1 MRKLL
6 NILLLCMFATESFSQ
21 MVIPD
26 STFVSYVDSLHLWQ
40 EKVMAA
46 DGRLYS
52 VKYFSDSLLT
62 IQELQEQYY
71 YSNGRLK
78 SEAKYKDGK
87 LSGEVHSYYSDGR
100 VRRSDTF
107 EDGYLRE
114 GNCFATNGMKI
125 AYTDYKKDAIYVGG
139 VTALYTIISV
149 TAQQITLPDDEK
161 VSGVVQVL
169 LKLDRKGNIVDKYIV
184 KGLHPLY
191 DAEVLRI
198 VGHFG
203 RFEPEERDGEP
214 VLGSYL
220 LSIKFSL

>member
-6 NILLLCMFATESFSQ
+6 YILLLSLFATELFSQ

-40 EKVMAA
+40 EKVMSS

-220 LSIKFSL
+220 LSIKFSM

>member
-1 MRKLL
+1 MRKIL
-6 NILLLCMFATESFSQ
+6 NILFLCILSTGLSAQ
-21 MVIPD
+21 MVTPD

-40 EKVMAA
+40 EKVMAG

-52 VKYFSDSLLT
+52 VKYYSDLLLT

-78 SEAKYKDGK
+78 SEANYKEGK

-100 VRRSDTF
+100 VRRSDVF

-125 AYTDYKKDAIYVGG
+125 AYTDYKKEATYVGG

-161 VSGVVQVL
+161 ISGVVQVL

-198 VGHFG
+198 VEHFG

-220 LSIKFSL
+220 LSIRY

>member
-1 MRKLL
+1 MK
-6 NILLLCMFATESFSQ
+6 
-21 MVIPD
+21 MVANQN
-26 STFVSYVDSLHLWQ
+26 YV
-40 EKVMAA
+40 
-46 DGRLYS
+46 
-52 VKYFSDSLLT
+52 
-62 IQELQEQYY
+62 
-71 YSNGRLK
+71 
-78 SEAKYKDGK
+78 DGK

-100 VRRSDTF
+100 VRRSDRF

-114 GNCFATNGMKI
+114 GNCFAANGMKI
-125 AYTDYKKDAIYVGG
+125 AYTDYKKDATYVGG

-149 TAQQITLPDDEK
+149 TAQQITLPDEEK
-161 VSGVVQVL
+161 VSGIVQGC
-169 LKLDRKGNIVDKYIV
+169 LKIDMKGNVIDKRIV

-220 LSIKFSL
+220 LSIKF

>member
-1 MRKLL
+1 M
-6 NILLLCMFATESFSQ
+6 NILFLCILSTGLSAQ
-21 MVIPD
+21 MVTPD

-40 EKVMAA
+40 EKVMAG

-52 VKYFSDSLLT
+52 VKYYSDLLLT

-78 SEAKYKDGK
+78 SEANYKEGK

-100 VRRSDTF
+100 VRRSDVF

-125 AYTDYKKDAIYVGG
+125 AYTDYKKEATYVGG

-161 VSGVVQVL
+161 ISGVVQVL

-198 VGHFG
+198 VEHFG

-220 LSIKFSL
+220 LSIRY

>member
-1 MRKLL
+1 MRRLL
-6 NILLLCMFATESFSQ
+6 NILLLCLFAMESFSQ
-21 MVIPD
+21 MVVPD
-26 STFVSYVDSLHLWQ
+26 STFVGYVDSLQLWQ
-40 EKVMAA
+40 EKLMAN

-52 VKYFSDSLLT
+52 VKYYSDSLLT
-62 IQELQEQYY
+62 MQESKEQYF

-78 SEAKYKDGK
+78 SEANYVDGK

-100 VRRSDTF
+100 VRRSDRF

-114 GNCFATNGMKI
+114 GNCFAANGMKI
-125 AYTDYKKDAIYVGG
+125 AYTDYKKEAMYVGG

-149 TAQQITLPDDEK
+149 TAQQITLPDEEK
-161 VSGVVQVL
+161 VSGIVQVC
-169 LKLDRKGNIVDKYIV
+169 LKLDRKGNVIDKRIV

-220 LSIKFSL
+220 LSIKF

>member
-6 NILLLCMFATESFSQ
+6 YILLLSLFATESFSQ

-40 EKVMAA
+40 EKVMSG

-107 EDGYLRE
+107 EDGYLHE

-220 LSIKFSL
+220 LSIRY

>member
-1 MRKLL
+1 MRKIL
-6 NILLLCMFATESFSQ
+6 NILFLCILSTGLSAQ
-21 MVIPD
+21 MVTPD

-40 EKVMAA
+40 EKVMAG
-46 DGRLYS
+46 DGWLYS
-52 VKYFSDSLLT
+52 VKYYSDLLLT

-78 SEAKYKDGK
+78 SEANYKEGK

-100 VRRSDTF
+100 VRRSDVF

-125 AYTDYKKDAIYVGG
+125 AYTDYKKEATYVGG

-161 VSGVVQVL
+161 ISGVVQVL

-198 VGHFG
+198 VEHFG

-220 LSIKFSL
+220 LSIRC